1 MLNKKIPNLT
11 FDQFCRIL
19 FTYLSLKNC
28 TKVKLFFM
36 KQQIENQ
43 THIILDSIADG
54 VFTVN
59 LEWKIT
65 SFNRAAEE
73 ITGIKKNEAI
83 GRHCWEV
90 FKASICEQGCL
101 LRKTIETGYSFVNQS
116 IFIVNSEGERIPVS
130 ISTALL
136 KDNKGKTI
144 GGVETFRD
152 LSVVEELRK
161 ELADKHTF
169 LDIISKNKE
178 MKRLFGMLEL
188 IAESDTTVLIEG
200 ESGTGKELFA
210 KAIHSI
216 SNRRKGPLI
225 TINCSSIPDTL
236 LESELFGYKAGAFT
250 DAKKDKS
257 GRLALAEGGTLF
269 LDEIG
274 DISQLLQA
282 KLLRVLQDK
291 VYEPLGST
299 SSLKANVRIVAATN
313 KNLEKLV
320 KNGAFR
326 DDLYYRVNVV
336 KLLLP
341 PLRKRKEDIP
351 LLSEHFIRKFN
362 RLNDRKI
369 QEISPEALSILMSH
383 YFPGNIRELENIIE
397 YASLVCKKI
406 ILGIEHLPEYLH
418 QQSDNTRIS
427 PPNALPQQEFSF
439 NDIERNF
446 IFKALRENSWNRS
459 ITAAKLGIHPTTLWR
474 KIKRLKLEIPKTDG
488 RSKN

>member
-1 MLNKKIPNLT
+1 
-11 FDQFCRIL
+11 
-19 FTYLSLKNC
+19 
-28 TKVKLFFM
+28 M
-36 KQQIENQ
+36 KQHIENQ

-54 VFTVN
+54 VFTVD

-83 GRHCWEV
+83 GRYCWEV
-90 FKASICEQGCL
+90 FRASICEQGCL
-101 LRKTIETGYSFVNQS
+101 LRKTIETGYAFVNQS
-116 IFIVNSEGERIPVS
+116 IFIVNSEGERIPVN
-130 ISTALL
+130 ISPALL

-152 LSVVEELRK
+152 LSEVEELRK
-161 ELADKHTF
+161 QLTDKHTF
-169 LDIISKNKE
+169 HDIISKNKE

-200 ESGTGKELFA
+200 DSGTGKELFA
-210 KAIHSI
+210 KAIHSL
-216 SNRRKGPLI
+216 SNRKKSPLI
-225 TINCSSIPDTL
+225 TINCGSIPDTL

-291 VYEPLGST
+291 VYEPLGSI
-299 SSLKANVRIVAATN
+299 SSFKANVRIVAATN

-326 DDLYYRVNVV
+326 DDLYYRINVV

-341 PLRKRKEDIP
+341 PLRERKEDIP
-351 LLSEHFIRKFN
+351 LLAEHFIRKFN

-369 QEISPEALSILMSH
+369 QGISPEALSILMSH
-383 YFPGNIRELENIIE
+383 DFPGNIRELENVIE

-406 ILGIEHLPEYLH
+406 VLGIEHLPEYLR
-418 QQSDNTRIS
+418 QQSDNTKIGLLG
-427 PPNALPQQEFSF
+427 AFPQKEFSF
-439 NDIERNF
+439 HDIEKKF
-446 IFKALRENSWNRS
+446 IFEALRENNWNKS
-459 ITAAKLGIHPTTLWR
+459 VTATKLGIHTTTLWR

-488 RSKN
+488 RSKK

>member
-1 MLNKKIPNLT
+1 
-11 FDQFCRIL
+11 
-19 FTYLSLKNC
+19 
-28 TKVKLFFM
+28 M
-36 KQQIENQ
+36 KQHIENQ

-83 GRHCWEV
+83 GRYCWEV
-90 FKASICEQGCL
+90 FRASICEQGCL
-101 LRKTIETGYSFVNQS
+101 LRKSIETGYPFVNQS

-136 KDNKGKTI
+136 KDNKGKII

-152 LSVVEELRK
+152 LSEVEELRK
-161 ELADKHTF
+161 QLADKHTF
-169 LDIISKNKE
+169 HDIISKNKE

-188 IAESDTTVLIEG
+188 IAESDATVLIEG

-210 KAIHSI
+210 KAIHSV

-250 DAKKDKS
+250 DAKKDKP

-269 LDEIG
+269 IDEIG
-274 DISQLLQA
+274 DVSQLLQA

-351 LLSEHFIRKFN
+351 LLAEHFIRKFN

-369 QEISPEALSILMSH
+369 QGISPEALSILMSH
-383 YFPGNIRELENIIE
+383 DFPGNIRELENIIE

-406 ILGIEHLPEYLH
+406 VLGIEHLPEYLR
-418 QQSDNTRIS
+418 QQSDNTRIGL
-427 PPNALPQQEFSF
+427 PRALPQKEFSF
-439 NDIERNF
+439 HDIERNF
-446 IFKALRENSWNRS
+446 IFEALRENNWNRS
-459 ITAAKLGIHPTTLWR
+459 VTAAKLGIHPTTLWR

-488 RSKN
+488 RSKK

>member
-1 MLNKKIPNLT
+1 
-11 FDQFCRIL
+11 
-19 FTYLSLKNC
+19 
-28 TKVKLFFM
+28 M
-36 KQQIENQ
+36 KQPIENQ

-59 LEWKIT
+59 LGWKIT
-65 SFNRAAEE
+65 CFNRAAEE

-83 GRHCWEV
+83 GRYCWEV
-90 FKASICEQGCL
+90 FRASICEQGCL
-101 LRKTIETGYSFVNQS
+101 LRKTIETSYPYVNQS

-130 ISTALL
+130 ISSALL
-136 KDNKGKTI
+136 KDNKGEII

-152 LSVVEELRK
+152 LSEVEELRK
-161 ELADKHTF
+161 QLANKHSF
-169 LDIISKNKE
+169 HDIISKNKE

-210 KAIHSI
+210 KALHSI

-269 LDEIG
+269 IDEIG

-291 VYEPLGST
+291 VYEPLGNT

-351 LLSEHFIRKFN
+351 LLAEHFIRKFN
-362 RLNDRKI
+362 LLNDRKI

-383 YFPGNIRELENIIE
+383 DFRGNIRELENIIE

-406 ILGIEHLPEYLH
+406 ILGIEHLPEYLR
-418 QQSDNTRIS
+418 QQSDNTRIGLFKG
-427 PPNALPQQEFSF
+427 LPQKEFSF
-439 NDIERNF
+439 HDIEKNF
-446 IFKALRENSWNRS
+446 IFEALRKNSWNKS
-459 ITAAKLGIHPTTLWR
+459 VTAAKLGIHPTTLWR

-488 RSKN
+488 RSKK

>member
-1 MLNKKIPNLT
+1 
-11 FDQFCRIL
+11 
-19 FTYLSLKNC
+19 
-28 TKVKLFFM
+28 M
-36 KQQIENQ
+36 KQHIENQ

-83 GRHCWEV
+83 GRYCWEV
-90 FKASICEQGCL
+90 FRASICEQGCL
-101 LRKTIETGYSFVNQS
+101 LRKTIETGYPFVNQS

-130 ISTALL
+130 ISSALL
-136 KDNKGKTI
+136 KDNKGNMI

-152 LSVVEELRK
+152 LSEVEELRK
-161 ELADKHTF
+161 QLTDKHTF
-169 LDIISKNKE
+169 HDIISKSKE

-210 KAIHSI
+210 KAIHSV
-216 SNRRKGPLI
+216 SNRRKAPLI

-269 LDEIG
+269 IDEIG

-320 KNGAFR
+320 KNGTFR

-351 LLSEHFIRKFN
+351 LLAEHFIRKFN

-369 QEISPEALSILMSH
+369 QGISSEALSILMSH
-383 YFPGNIRELENIIE
+383 DFPGNIRELENIIE

-406 ILGIEHLPEYLH
+406 ILGIEHLPEYLR
-418 QQSDNTRIS
+418 QQSDNTRIGL
-427 PPNALPQQEFSF
+427 PRALPQKEFSF
-439 NDIERNF
+439 HDIEKNF
-446 IFKALRENSWNRS
+446 IFEALRENSWNRS
-459 ITAAKLGIHPTTLWR
+459 VTAAKLGIHPTTLWR

-488 RSKN
+488 RSKK

>member
-1 MLNKKIPNLT
+1 
-11 FDQFCRIL
+11 
-19 FTYLSLKNC
+19 
-28 TKVKLFFM
+28 M
-36 KQQIENQ
+36 KQPIENQ

-83 GRHCWEV
+83 GRYCWEV
-90 FKASICEQGCL
+90 FRASICEQGCL
-101 LRKTIETGYSFVNQS
+101 LRKTIETGCPFVNQS

-130 ISTALL
+130 ISSALL
-136 KDNKGKTI
+136 KDHKGNTI

-152 LSVVEELRK
+152 LSEVEELRK
-161 ELADKHTF
+161 QLADKHTF
-169 LDIISKNKE
+169 HDIISKNKE
-178 MKRLFGMLEL
+178 MKHLFGMLEL
-188 IAESDTTVLIEG
+188 IAESDATVLIEG

-269 LDEIG
+269 IDEIG
-274 DISQLLQA
+274 DISPLLQA

-320 KNGAFR
+320 KNGVFR
-326 DDLYYRVNVV
+326 DDLYYRIHVV

-351 LLSEHFIRKFN
+351 LLTEHFIRKFN
-362 RLNDRKI
+362 RLNNRKI
-369 QEISPEALSILMSH
+369 QGISPEALSILMSH
-383 YFPGNIRELENIIE
+383 DFRGNIRELENIIE
-397 YASLVCKKI
+397 YASLVCKKRL
-406 ILGIEHLPEYLH
+406 LGIEHLPEYFR
-418 QQSDNTRIS
+418 QQSDNTIIG
-427 PPNALPQQEFSF
+427 PYKALPQKEFSF
-439 NDIERNF
+439 HDLERNF
-446 IFKALRENSWNRS
+446 IFEALRENSWNRS
-459 ITAAKLGIHPTTLWR
+459 ITAAKLGIHSTTLWR
-474 KIKRLKLEIPKTDG
+474 KIKRLKLEIPQTDG
-488 RSKN
+488 RSKKK

>member
-1 MLNKKIPNLT
+1 M
-11 FDQFCRIL
+11 
-19 FTYLSLKNC
+19 
-28 TKVKLFFM
+28 FFM

-43 THIILDSIADG
+43 TYIILDSIADG
-54 VFTVN
+54 VFTVD

-83 GRHCWEV
+83 GKHCWEV
-90 FKASICEQGCL
+90 FRASICEQGCM
-101 LRKTIETGYSFVNQS
+101 LRKTIETGDSFVNQS
-116 IFIVNSEGERIPVS
+116 IFIVNSEGERIPIS
-130 ISTALL
+130 ISSALL
-136 KDNKGKTI
+136 KDNKGKMI

-169 LDIISKNKE
+169 HDIISKNQE

-188 IAESDTTVLIEG
+188 VAESDTTVLIEG

-313 KNLEKLV
+313 KNLEELV
-320 KNGAFR
+320 KNGTFR

-336 KLLLP
+336 KFLLP

-369 QEISPEALSILMSH
+369 QEISPEALYILMSH
-383 YFPGNIRELENIIE
+383 DFPGNIRELENIIE

-406 ILGIEHLPEYLH
+406 ILGIEHLPEYLR
-418 QQSDNTRIS
+418 QQSDNTKIS
-427 PPNALPQQEFSF
+427 SPKSLPQQKFSF
-439 NDIERNF
+439 HHIERNF
-446 IFKALRENSWNRS
+446 IFEALMENSWNRNV
-459 ITAAKLGIHPTTLWR
+459 TAAKLGIHPTTLWR
-474 KIKRLKLEIPKTDG
+474 KIKRLKLETPKTDG
-488 RSKN
+488 RSKK

>member
-1 MLNKKIPNLT
+1 
-11 FDQFCRIL
+11 
-19 FTYLSLKNC
+19 
-28 TKVKLFFM
+28 M

-369 QEISPEALSILMSH
+369 QGISPEALSILMSH

-406 ILGIEHLPEYLH
+406 ILGIEHLPEYLR

-439 NDIERNF
+439 HDIERNF
-446 IFKALRENSWNRS
+446 IFEALMENSWNRS
-459 ITAAKLGIHPTTLWR
+459 VTAAKLGIHPTTLWR

-488 RSKN
+488 RSKK

>member
-1 MLNKKIPNLT
+1 
-11 FDQFCRIL
+11 
-19 FTYLSLKNC
+19 
-28 TKVKLFFM
+28 M
-36 KQQIENQ
+36 KQLIENQ

-59 LEWKIT
+59 PEWKIT

-83 GRHCWEV
+83 GRYCWEV
-90 FKASICEQGCL
+90 FRASICEQGCL
-101 LRKTIETGYSFVNQS
+101 LRKTIKTGYPFVNQS

-130 ISTALL
+130 ISSALL
-136 KDNKGKTI
+136 KDNKGNII

-152 LSVVEELRK
+152 LSEVEELRK
-161 ELADKHTF
+161 QLADKHTF
-169 LDIISKNKE
+169 HDIISKNKE

-210 KAIHSI
+210 KAIHSV
-216 SNRRKGPLI
+216 SNRRKAPLI

-257 GRLALAEGGTLF
+257 GRLSIAEGGTLF
-269 LDEIG
+269 VDEIG

-320 KNGAFR
+320 KNGTFR

-351 LLSEHFIRKFN
+351 LLAEHFIRKFN

-369 QEISPEALSILMSH
+369 QGISSEALSILMSH
-383 YFPGNIRELENIIE
+383 DFPGNIRELENIIE
-397 YASLVCKKI
+397 YSSLVCKKI
-406 ILGIEHLPEYLH
+406 VLGIEHLPEYLR
-418 QQSDNTRIS
+418 QQSDNTRIGLS
-427 PPNALPQQEFSF
+427 RALPQKEFSF
-439 NDIERNF
+439 YDIERNF
-446 IFKALRENSWNRS
+446 IFEALRENSWNRS
-459 ITAAKLGIHPTTLWR
+459 ATATKLGIHPTTLWR

-488 RSKN
+488 RSKK

>member
-1 MLNKKIPNLT
+1 
-11 FDQFCRIL
+11 
-19 FTYLSLKNC
+19 
-28 TKVKLFFM
+28 M
-36 KQQIENQ
+36 KQLIENQ

-59 LEWKIT
+59 PEWKIT

-83 GRHCWEV
+83 GRYCWEV
-90 FKASICEQGCL
+90 FRASICEQGCL
-101 LRKTIETGYSFVNQS
+101 LRKTIKTGYPFVNQS

-130 ISTALL
+130 ISSALL
-136 KDNKGKTI
+136 KDNKGNII

-152 LSVVEELRK
+152 LSEVEELRK
-161 ELADKHTF
+161 QLADKHTF
-169 LDIISKNKE
+169 HDIISKNKE

-210 KAIHSI
+210 KAIHSV
-216 SNRRKGPLI
+216 SNRRKAPLI

-257 GRLALAEGGTLF
+257 GRLSIAEGGTLF
-269 LDEIG
+269 VDEIG

-320 KNGAFR
+320 KNGTFR

-351 LLSEHFIRKFN
+351 LLAEHFIRKFN

-369 QEISPEALSILMSH
+369 QGISSEALSILMSH
-383 YFPGNIRELENIIE
+383 DFPGNIRELENIIE
-397 YASLVCKKI
+397 YSSLVCKKI
-406 ILGIEHLPEYLH
+406 VLGIEHLPEYLR
-418 QQSDNTRIS
+418 QQSDNTRIGLS
-427 PPNALPQQEFSF
+427 RALPQKEFSF
-439 NDIERNF
+439 YDIERNF
-446 IFKALRENSWNRS
+446 IFEALRENSWNRS
-459 ITAAKLGIHPTTLWR
+459 ATAAKLGIHPTTLWR

-488 RSKN
+488 RSKK